1 MNTRI
6 LIVEDELLVASDLEA
21 RLKQM
26 GHQVLGIA
34 TTGEEAITLAEQHR
48 PDVVL
53 MDIQLAGQM
62 NGQQAASI
70 IQNARPVRVIFL
82 TAFVGMLAP
91 DTSLGRRENLVLS
104 KPFSTFEI
112 AERLQAALSDWR
124 RSDAAH

>member
-21 RLKQM
+21 RLTQM

-34 TTGEEAITLAEQHR
+34 TTGEEAIALAEQHR

-53 MDIQLAGQM
+53 MDMQLAGKM
-62 NGQQAASI
+62 NGQEAANI
-70 IQNARPVRVIFL
+70 IQTARPVPVIYL

-91 DTSLGRRENLVLS
+91 DTKLRGRGNAFLS

-112 AERLQAALSDWR
+112 AEGLKAALSGGGG
-124 RSDAAH
+124 AE

>member
-1 MNTRI
+1 MARI

-34 TTGEEAITLAEQHR
+34 TTGEEAIALAEQHR

-53 MDIQLAGQM
+53 MDIQLAGKM
-62 NGQQAASI
+62 NGQEAANT
-70 IQNARPVRVIFL
+70 IQTAMPVAVIFV

-91 DTSLGRRENLVLS
+91 DTKIGRRENLCLS

-112 AERLQAALSDWR
+112 AERLKAALSGGA
-124 RSDAAH
+124 SE

>member
-21 RLKQM
+21 RLEQM
-26 GHQVLGIA
+26 GHHVVGIA
-34 TTGEEAITLAEQHR
+34 TTGEEAIALVEQHR

-53 MDIQLAGQM
+53 MDIQLAGLM
-62 NGQQAASI
+62 NGQEAAHI
-70 IQNARPVRVIFL
+70 IQMAMPVPVIFL

-91 DTSLGRRENLVLS
+91 DTKLGRRENLFLS

-112 AERLQAALSDWR
+112 AERLKAALSGE
-124 RSDAAH
+124 AAE

>member
-1 MNTRI
+1 MNARI

-34 TTGEEAITLAEQHR
+34 TTGEEAIALAEQHR

-53 MDIQLAGQM
+53 MDIQLAGLM
-62 NGQQAASI
+62 NGQQAANI
-70 IQNARPVRVIFL
+70 IQTAMPVPVIFL
-82 TAFVGMLAP
+82 TAFVGMLAS
-91 DTSLGRRENLVLS
+91 DAQLGSRENLFLS

-112 AERLQAALSDWR
+112 AERLKAALSGG
-124 RSDAAH
+124 AAE